1 VEGSARWKVRLR
13 ATPRTPEFMAAYDD
27 AKSDAPKPTRNG
39 IGADDAIA
47 GHWSVAT
54 VPTRSNSNGDFL
66 KFRLR

>member
-1 VEGSARWKVRLR
+1 
-13 ATPRTPEFMAAYDD
+13 MAAYDD